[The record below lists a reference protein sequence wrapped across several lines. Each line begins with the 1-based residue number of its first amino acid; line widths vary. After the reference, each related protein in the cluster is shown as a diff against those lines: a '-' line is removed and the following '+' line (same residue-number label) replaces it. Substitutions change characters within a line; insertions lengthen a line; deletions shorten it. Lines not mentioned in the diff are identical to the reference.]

1 MAIGKFR
8 CIVMNVTD
16 LERGERFWSA
26 VTGVSRVI

>member
-16 LERGERFWSA
+16 LERGEPDYDVAEKSG
-26 VTGVSRVI
+26 TP